1 MIKRLVTLGL
11 AFVLSACAPMLAGML
26 GSIPAPQAVQTATAP
41 LARTT
46 IDESAVRG
54 LYQGLDTVRAS
65 VDVLVATHGL
75 VRNSP
80 AALRVRAGLIAAR
93 DAINAADDLVA
104 LLNNPITTLAP
115 DAIAQRI
122 ADYRAA
128 MRRASDAFAEIAAA
142 IRDR

>member
-1 MIKRLVTLGL
+1 MIKRFSMLLL
-11 AFVLSACAPMLAGML
+11 ALALTACTPFLSAI
-26 GSIPAPQAVQTATAP
+26 STPQAVQTASAP

-46 IDESAVRG
+46 IDETAVRG
-54 LYQGLDTVRAS
+54 LYQGLDTVRAG
-65 VDVLVATHGL
+65 VDALVATHAV

-80 AALRVRAGLIAAR
+80 TALRIRTGLIAAR

-104 LLNNPITTLAP
+104 LLNNPVTTFSP
-115 DAIAQRI
+115 DVIAQRI

-142 IRDR
+142 IRER